1 MRAHFRLAALVVAA
15 AGVFSA
21 CSESITGEAE
31 QVGVPALNFAL
42 DPSNARGIG
51 AGGNTIT
58 SYAYS
63 LIAPLPAD
71 AFARSGTSG
80 AAIGYSTGAC
90 SVGRT
95 RCFQFPAFLRDSAR
109 DPRLPRMMA
118 PPSIPVTASFIDV
131 AGPENFGTTA
141 GVKAFELF
149 ARLNNLKPSTAYS
162 MNLVRYGLVV
172 RGQLDAIEMLAFGK
186 VTEPDSLVLLGG
198 APGGFPTVNYNWT
211 SPNSSCNTKA
221 APVGANPF
229 FLGPA
234 TTSSAGLVTFDKC
247 FGSGSIWYRDSSK
260 VVPDSSPFIRNS
272 VGARVI
278 AQQYNYIEFS
288 EGSTA
293 GGRVVARV
301 QVGADLDPGTGN
313 VIPNAFAPFPA
324 ARVSPGVLIS
334 TLKVALGGPSGV
346 RMKIIPLEQ
355 LTEGAAYDVV
365 LVNRESGAI
374 TRARALYYTI
384 TRDTTGKDALGNV
397 LFTEVTSGVSVVDAI
412 TGGASNVTHYIEV
425 QDSLNAGFTVRSFT
439 DLALRPTAITGAV
452 PLWSHYLDRRKTDDS
467 QDDAFFDASPIVF
480 GTLPI
485 APDAVPYVFRP
496 AGSARGTNRGTEI
509 GISFEHLP
517 RPPVGYYYNVWLVG
531 GTGDTVTPVSLGA
544 LTTPLPEGASLRD
557 ADIAPSGA
565 LLTPTEILRANLL
578 VRPAELAAA
587 GIQLGQYALVR
598 LTLEAKDG
606 VPAIAPVVVLE
617 GAFVTPVR

>member
-1 MRAHFRLAALVVAA
+1 MKPHVRLAALVVAA

-31 QVGVPALNFAL
+31 QVGIPALNFAL
-42 DPSNARGIG
+42 DPSNARGTG
-51 AGGNTIT
+51 TGGNTVT
-58 SYAYS
+58 SYTYS
-63 LIAPLPAD
+63 LISPLPPD

-109 DPRLPRMMA
+109 DPRLPRMIA
-118 PPSIPVTASFIDV
+118 PPTIPITASFIDV
-131 AGPENFGTTA
+131 AGPENYGTTA

-149 ARLNNLKPSTAYS
+149 ARLNNLKASTAYS

-172 RGQLDAIEMLAFGK
+172 RGQLDAVEMLAFGR

-198 APGGFPTVNYNWT
+198 TPGGFPAVNYNWT
-211 SPNSSCNTKA
+211 SPNTSCNTKA

-234 TTSSAGLVTFDKC
+234 TTSSLGVVTFDKC

-272 VGARVI
+272 VGPRVI
-278 AQQYNYIEFS
+278 AQQYNYIEFT
-288 EGSTA
+288 EGATA

-301 QVGADLDPGTGN
+301 QVGADLDPATGA
-313 VIPNAFAPFPA
+313 VIPNAFAPFPL
-324 ARVSPGVLIS
+324 ARLSPGVLIG
-334 TLKVALGGPSGV
+334 TLKVAEGGPSGV

-355 LTEGAAYDVV
+355 LVDGAAYDIV
-365 LVNRESGAI
+365 LVNRESGAF

-384 TRDTTGKDALGNV
+384 RRDTTGKDPLGNV
-397 LFTEVTSGVSVVDAI
+397 LFTEDTSAVTVVDAI
-412 TGGASNVTHYIEV
+412 TGGASNVTHFIEV
-425 QDSLNAGFTVRSFT
+425 RDSLNSGCTVRSYT
-439 DLALRPTAITGAV
+439 DFGLRPSAVSGAV
-452 PLWSHYLDRRKTDDS
+452 PLWTHYLDRKKSDDTK
-467 QDDAFFDASPIVF
+467 DDTFFDTSPIVF
-480 GTLPI
+480 GTLPFV
-485 APDAVPYVFRP
+485 PDAVPYVYRP

-509 GISFEHLP
+509 GIAFEHLP

-531 GTGDTVTPVSLGA
+531 AKGSDVVPISLGPI
-544 LTTPLPEGASLRD
+544 TTPLPEGASLRD
-557 ADIAPSGA
+557 ADIASSGSVI
-565 LLTPTEILRANLL
+565 TPTEILRANLL
-578 VRPAELAAA
+578 VRPTELAAA
-587 GIQLGQYALVR
+587 GIVLANYTLVR

-606 VPAIAPVVVLE
+606 VAAIAPVVVLE